1 MTEQCIRNDRLPA
14 KLPKE
19 AQAAVIQIFKI
30 AQKRTKI
37 IQTMDQRIQKLGQ
50 QTSAIVLRLNAVQT
64 VQCNQKVPNF

>member
-30 AQKRTKI
+30 AQKRTKTI

-64 VQCNQKVPNF
+64 VQCNQ